1 MRIDRRDGR
10 SGDWFERP
18 MATPRGPFANPLLE
32 ASNLGGR
39 KGFPPASRWGHLLG
53 GVGAGDPAEQ
63 FTGGGIARDNGGAGV
78 AVGGRRLA
86 EIQPQVGLAMTLVGT
101 VTGEAAVGQ
110 QREHIPAEA
119 EWLSSVG
126 EARVRKPGEHAERR
140 HQPNPPQR
148 AEGERTGGR
157 LCNSSQ
163 AQRRQPS
170 QWRLSKPC
178 SRSVCSRWVCSEEG
192 RSRGAQ
198 RGASTSNLQE
208 SPRAH
213 IRHDPALN
221 ASPPESRRRTS
232 GARLDLSPS
241 PPLGGTDE
249 AWGGGRR
256 RGGNAGVPPQ
266 SAETALTLVAGGSER
281 GWARFAGP
289 VMFASAGENGAGDPF
304 TETTLTTK
312 N

>member
-1 MRIDRRDGR
+1 
-10 SGDWFERP
+10 

-39 KGFPPASRWGHLLG
+39 EGFPPASRWGHLLG
-53 GVGAGDPAEQ
+53 GVGAGDSAEQ

-119 EWLSSVG
+119 KWLSSVG
-126 EARVRKPGEHAERR
+126 KAQIREPGEHAERR
-140 HQPNPPQR
+140 HQPNPPPR
-148 AEGERTGGR
+148 AEGERTGGCD
-157 LCNSSQ
+157 CNSSQ
-163 AQRRQPS
+163 EQRCQPS
-170 QWRLSKPC
+170 HGRLSKPC
-178 SRSVCSRWVCSEEG
+178 SRSVCSRLVCSGEG
-192 RSRGAQ
+192 RSKAAHRGDL
-198 RGASTSNLQE
+198 TLNLQE

-249 AWGGGRR
+249 ARGGGRL

-266 SAETALTLVAGGSER
+266 SAETALPLVAGRSER

-289 VMFASAGENGAGDPF
+289 VMFAFAGKNGAGQLF